1 MKFRGKAKRL
11 DDIDL
16 PKIGRL
22 IGVGEDEL
30 HAVLDVETRGGGFD
44 KQGRPKM
51 LFEPHIFY
59 RELKAHPA
67 ALKEAVNLGLA
78 YRKWG
83 TRKYPRDSYPRLLK
97 AIALCERFGLSIR
110 FALRSAS
117 WGLGQIMGFNHLL
130 AGYPSA
136 RAMVLDFLDDEE
148 KHLNAMVE
156 FIRSAGLDDEL
167 RRHDWSGFARGYNGP
182 GYAKHGY
189 HKKLAAAFKKWQAI
203 PDTPF
208 QIDRQEPEEVRDTL
222 AVHKKGAA
230 RDGAVAGVGLV
241 LAAAYTWW
249 GGIQTAIASKVCA
262 IEFLNHL
269 LCGGTTP

>member
-1 MKFRGKAKRL
+1 MKFRGKAKKL

-30 HAVLDVETRGGGFD
+30 HAVLDVETRGGGFFKD
-44 KQGRPKM
+44 GRLKM
-51 LFEPHIFY
+51 LPERHIFY
-59 RELKAHPA
+59 RELGPGPERDA
-67 ALKEAVNLGLA
+67 AVRRGLA
-78 YRKWG
+78 YKRWG
-83 TRKYPRDSYPRLLK
+83 TMRYPKSTEARYKLL
-97 AIALCERFGLSIR
+97 AEMMSINEDA
-110 FALRSAS
+110 ALRSVS
-117 WGLGQIMGFNHLL
+117 WGLGQIMGFNHNL

-136 RAMVLDFLDDEE
+136 KAMVIDFVDDEEAHLRAMV
-148 KHLNAMVE
+148 K
-156 FIRSAGLDDEL
+156 FIVSAGLDDEL

-189 HKKLAAAFKKWQAI
+189 HKKLAAAFRKWQAI

-208 QIDRQEPEEVRDTL
+208 QIDRQEPEEVTDTL

-262 IEFLNHL
+262 IEFLNNL